1 MTLARENITAH
12 LYTLNSILDIGFSF
26 LSVLCIKAEPPL
38 SKPCDIVNDIKNE
51 SRLMAWLLVIAT
63 CMLSSFGMM

>member
-1 MTLARENITAH
+1 MMAN
-12 LYTLNSILDIGFSF
+12 LNMVLLISI
-26 LSVLCIKAEPPL
+26 CIKAEPAL
-38 SKPCDIVNDIKNE
+38 SKPCDIVNDIRNK